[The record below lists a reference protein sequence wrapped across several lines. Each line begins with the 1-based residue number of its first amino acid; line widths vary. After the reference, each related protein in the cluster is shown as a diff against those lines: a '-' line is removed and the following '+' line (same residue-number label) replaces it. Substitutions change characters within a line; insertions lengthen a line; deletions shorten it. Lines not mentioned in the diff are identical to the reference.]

1 MSDKL
6 DLSLDD
12 IIKQNKK
19 KGGRGGGRGAGRGGG
34 GGGGGGGRFN
44 KSPRGGR
51 GRGGNRGGGGRGA
64 FRGGIQK
71 RRASTGRSPQF
82 SRVNN
87 FYVLFISY
95 SDHRGSTRPI
105 CLLKNLTSPV
115 LKCTYLSSKNLTSPI
130 L

>member
-19 KGGRGGGRGAGRGGG
+19 KGGRGGGR
-34 GGGGGGGRFN
+34 GGGGRFN

-82 SRVNN
+82 SRVR
-87 FYVLFISY
+87 V
-95 SDHRGSTRPI
+95 
-105 CLLKNLTSPV
+105 
-115 LKCTYLSSKNLTSPI
+115 
-130 L
+130 